1 MTAVIGTEHLTLGKR
16 LAFARQLAGIEQKAF
31 APMLGVARPTL
42 SAWERDVN
50 AVPFAKVVEIAR
62 LTGQSVEWFAEGV
75 HHKSE
80 GWGFESLR
88 AHSVL
93 RQMRGALAM
102 AGAFVLAPFIVD
114 GGAR

>member
-1 MTAVIGTEHLTLGKR
+1 MTFGAR
-16 LAFARQLAGIEQKAF
+16 LALARRVANIEQSAL
-31 APMLGVARPTL
+31 ASTLQVSRTTL
-42 SAWERDVN
+42 SNWEHEK
-50 AVPFAKVVEIAR
+50 AAAPFAKVVEIAR

>member
-1 MTAVIGTEHLTLGKR
+1 MTVGARIA
-16 LAFARQLAGIEQKAF
+16 LARKVCGLEQRQLAER
-31 APMLGVARPTL
+31 LGVSRQSVST
-42 SAWERDVN
+42 WERDR
-50 AVPFAKVVEIAR
+50 AALPFAVAVAVAR
-62 LTGQSVEWFAEGV
+62 LTGQSLEWLAEGV
-75 HHKSE
+75 SVDHKSE